1 MLTPEDRRIGDVWAL
16 LPSSFF
22 RVQRRSGLN
31 VCLATWCF
39 LARIVAKSELVYA
52 L

>member
-16 LPSSFF
+16 LPGSFLGSKEIRF
-22 RVQRRSGLN
+22 ECLSTDAVLPSPKCCKERVA
-31 VCLATWCF
+31 VC
-39 LARIVAKSELVYA
+39 A